1 MITLLL
7 IAFLP
12 FLSTSYLN
20 FTFFFVIGC
29 PCVHISTEVSVF
41 FLLEFK
47 LFLNNIHVLVGL
59 MGRTSVDVNQTEIT
73 MTMQSIFLVNLHL

>member
-7 IAFLP
+7 TAFLHFP
-12 FLSTSYLN
+12 STSYLN
-20 FTFFFVIGC
+20 FTFHC
-29 PCVHISTEVSVF
+29 NRMSLCSHRHRCTSF

-47 LFLNNIHVLVGL
+47 LFLNNTHVFVGL
-59 MGRTSVDVNQTEIT
+59 MGQTSVDVNQIEII